1 MAWLLGNYFLRW
13 FVSTK
18 YSRGEHCWI
27 LPEMRHRGRKGG
39 FRDWTHGYMSLEGQ
53 SSVARRS
60 LYLSRP
66 CSKASSFLGC
76 QVEIKATEQKRREG
90 SLEWKTP
97 SIFSFKASRNFT
109 ACSSQLRRLTLKI
122 AHKTVGYTGWGWHT
136 GCLSRESVMV
146 GHAYWNMEASHT
158 YDQTSSLT
166 SLFRLSFTTLL
177 KLLSSVSLPIV
188 KDHNTARYFL
198 ALLTMCVVQNQP
210 LPV

>member
-1 MAWLLGNYFLRW
+1 MRPDSKGNYFLRW

-18 YSRGEHCWI
+18 YSQGELIDIYPW
-27 LPEMRHRGRKGG
+27 
-39 FRDWTHGYMSLEGQ
+39 
-53 SSVARRS
+53 
-60 LYLSRP
+60 
-66 CSKASSFLGC
+66 KASRVWLAAACTCPVHVQKLAVFLGC
-76 QVEIKATEQKRREG
+76 QEEIKATEQKRREG

-97 SIFSFKASRNFT
+97 SIFSFKSSRNFT

-122 AHKTVGYTGWGWHT
+122 VHKTIGYTGWGWHT